1 MDYIFGIIN
10 IGLFILLIAVTLYY
24 ATQTKRL
31 VRVDQKPFV
40 YVSDPDVHEW
50 KKDIDK
56 VETSELPKAVYLRV
70 KSLLVNPGITP
81 MTLTSFN
88 ETFTNSKGEIV
99 DIKGRFIEPT
109 ISSSERHGLYIF
121 CIPWVIIHD
130 DFSIWYRVY
139 EIDDKISKDEE
150 YRLNLTYS
158 FQIGNKT
165 KEISKELYLKP
176 HSE

>member
-1 MDYIFGIIN
+1 MDDTLGIIN
-10 IGLFILLIAVTLYY
+10 IGLFILLITVTLYY
-24 ATQTKRL
+24 AIQTRRL
-31 VRVDQKPFV
+31 VRVDPKPFV
-40 YVSDPDVHEW
+40 YISDPDDHEW
-50 KKDIDK
+50 KKDVEK
-56 VETSELPKAVYLRV
+56 VETDERPKAIYLRV

-88 ETFTNSKGEIV
+88 ETFTNSKDEIV
-99 DIKGRFIEPT
+99 DIKGRFIEPK

-158 FQIGNKT
+158 
-165 KEISKELYLKP
+165 
-176 HSE
+176 